1 MTALTPQLDAALS
14 ADRPLIYGAV
24 EINLPGYDLRLL
36 DGSGRIAHGS
46 DIFTGED
53 ATFGVLA
60 AIDEIS
66 DGMGDEAPAINIT
79 LQPATDAAA
88 ADLSDPAMQGSR
100 VRLWLGAV
108 TCTTGA
114 AIVDPF
120 LLFDGEL
127 DVPTLKVGLRSRSL
141 EYECVS
147 GFERFF
153 GDDEGMRLSDS
164 FHKSIW
170 ATETGLANMSGIIK
184 TSYWGAE
191 TPPNS
196 VSFIDQRTA
205 AVQDI
210 AAKIKAGL
218 A

>member
-24 EINLPGYDLRLL
+24 EIALPGYTLRLL
-36 DGSGRIAHGS
+36 DGSGTVLHGADTFTGS
-46 DIFTGED
+46 DP
-53 ATFGVLA
+53 TFGVLA
-60 AIDEIS
+60 AIDAIE
-66 DGMGDEAPAINIT
+66 DGVGDEAPALNIT

-100 VRLWLGAV
+100 VRLWLGAI
-108 TCTTGA
+108 TRTTGA
-114 AIVDPF
+114 TIVDPF

-127 DVPTLKVGLRSRSL
+127 DVPTLKVGLRDRSL

-184 TSYWGAE
+184 TVYWGTKDA
-191 TPPNS
+191 PPS
-196 VSFIDQRTA
+196 VTVTSSSDGVSA
-205 AVQDI
+205 AI
-210 AAKIKAGL
+210 RAGL